1 MNAQARGNASR
12 GGAAIDVAGKTALA
26 LACLGGLSDVV
37 NVLLAAG
44 AQVGGPELHTPYV
57 STV

>member
-12 GGAAIDVAGKTALA
+12 AGAAIDVAGKTALA

-44 AQVGGPELHTPYV
+44 AQVG
-57 STV
+57 